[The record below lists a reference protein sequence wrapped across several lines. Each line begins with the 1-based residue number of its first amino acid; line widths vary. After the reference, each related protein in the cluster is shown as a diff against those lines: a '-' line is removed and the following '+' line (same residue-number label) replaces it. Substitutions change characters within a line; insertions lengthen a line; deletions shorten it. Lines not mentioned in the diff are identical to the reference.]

1 MSKRRLPLW
10 PTAVLMPLMVAG
22 WPGLCLAQNSSLDVD
37 LHANSH
43 ATAQQI
49 GLPVYPG
56 ATLSKDKD
64 NDAAADLGL
73 IFNSFHFSLQVV
85 KYATTS
91 SPQQVLDFYRKP
103 LSRYG
108 EVLECDHGKPVGP
121 LTVTRSGLTC
131 STKNGH
137 ADVKATNDADGHEL
151 RAGTPLRYRIVGIDS
166 TEPGKTRFA
175 LVSLELP
182 KDSGSDSK

>member
-1 MSKRRLPLW
+1 MSKRRLPLLL
-10 PTAVLMPLMVAG
+10 TAVLMPVMAAAA
-22 WPGLCLAQNSSLDVD
+22 PGLCLAQNSSPDFD
-37 LHANSH
+37 IHANSH

-56 ATLSKDKD
+56 AVLSKDDD
-64 NDAAADLGL
+64 NDGAADLGL
-73 IFNSFHFSLQVV
+73 IFNSFHFNLQVV

-103 LSRYG
+103 LARYG
-108 EVLECDHGKPVGP
+108 QVLECDHGKPVGP

-137 ADVKATNDADGHEL
+137 ADVKATDSGEDHEL
-151 RAGTPLRYRIVGIDS
+151 RAGEPLRYRIVGIDS
-166 TEPGKTRFA
+166 AQPGKTRFA